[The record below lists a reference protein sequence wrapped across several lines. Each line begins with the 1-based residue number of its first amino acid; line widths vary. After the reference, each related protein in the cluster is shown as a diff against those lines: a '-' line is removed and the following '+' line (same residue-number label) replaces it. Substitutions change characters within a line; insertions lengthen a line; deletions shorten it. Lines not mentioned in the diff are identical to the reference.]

1 MLSLNAWSK
10 ASSYWVWVGSGEG
23 EEMVCFLLAWGAKIW
38 PWILCRDEAWEE
50 EEECNK
56 KASDDDDDDGEPLNS
71 HVGEEEEE
79 EERNGETVEAET
91 AIMLS

>member
-50 EEECNK
+50 EEEEEEHK
-56 KASDDDDDDGEPLNS
+56 EKEKAEDLERNGSD
-71 HVGEEEEE
+71 GEEEEE